1 MKTLHVLAVVLW
13 VGGMIFAH
21 FYLRPSLAEFDPP
34 TRLALMCG
42 VLKRFFAHVQWAAII
57 VLVTGLWMIGR
68 AAKALVQAGM
78 EFNMPL
84 SWTVMAT
91 LGIVMMI
98 IFFIIRCRLYPPMAK
113 AVSTADW
120 PLAATALARVRK
132 WVTVNMILGLI
143 VIVVALM
150 H

>member
-1 MKTLHVLAVVLW
+1 
-13 VGGMIFAH
+13 
-21 FYLRPSLAEFDPP
+21 
-34 TRLALMCG
+34 
-42 VLKRFFAHVQWAAII
+42 
-57 VLVTGLWMIGR
+57 
-68 AAKALVQAGM
+68 
-78 EFNMPL
+78 
-84 SWTVMAT
+84 
-91 LGIVMMI
+91 
-98 IFFIIRCRLYPPMAK
+98 MAK